1 MDKREGLERK
11 SNDGKR
17 AKKTHRLG
25 AYKKILRKVMKR
37 KKNFKLPSLKSKS
50 NIKEGE
56 CQSRLGRAK

>member
-25 AYKKILRKVMKR
+25 AYKKNLRKVMKR
-37 KKNFKLPSLKSKS
+37 KKKF
-50 NIKEGE
+50 
-56 CQSRLGRAK
+56 